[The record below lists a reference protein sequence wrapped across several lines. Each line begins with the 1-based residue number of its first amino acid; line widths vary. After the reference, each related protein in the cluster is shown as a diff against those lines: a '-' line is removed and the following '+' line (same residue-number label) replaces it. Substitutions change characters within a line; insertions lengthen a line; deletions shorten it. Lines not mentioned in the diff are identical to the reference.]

1 MTVGGA
7 FGVILA
13 AYVVKSL
20 PLTVMKW
27 VVCAVVLYTSA
38 SMFFSAAKKKLRMP
52 DPEAG
57 LFQALPTIALT
68 VATGDYPCPA
78 LKAFDFDR
86 DVVIIRVLGEQRPV
100 ERGGLQHDAD
110 LFCSGRQREFADSLC
125 PFF

>member
-38 SMFFSAAKKKLRMP
+38 SMFFSAAKK
-52 DPEAG
+52 
-57 LFQALPTIALT
+57 
-68 VATGDYPCPA
+68 
-78 LKAFDFDR
+78 
-86 DVVIIRVLGEQRPV
+86 
-100 ERGGLQHDAD
+100 
-110 LFCSGRQREFADSLC
+110 
-125 PFF
+125 